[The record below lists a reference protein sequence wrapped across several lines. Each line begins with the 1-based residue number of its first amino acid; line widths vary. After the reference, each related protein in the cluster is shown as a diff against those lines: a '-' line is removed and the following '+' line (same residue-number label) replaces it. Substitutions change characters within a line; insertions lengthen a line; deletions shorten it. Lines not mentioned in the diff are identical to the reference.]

1 MFLNKIKDKYY
12 LNLLNKFIE
21 KGDMSEIRSLL
32 KKKFIFD
39 KKSNLNDFN
48 NYIIKF
54 LSEQKFEKL
63 FNKNLIWVNS
73 FEESSYKYINKFLS
87 DILSHNKVPFIEPT
101 KYVDELYDLI
111 RSRNIYKIDFEDMC
125 SMSYGYQYFLTE
137 KNNNIKILNSSAS
150 FFETASN
157 IYFTH
162 YFYTR
167 CYIYIIKN
175 PYEIFQRN
183 KLQNISDKK
192 INHMQELIS
201 GDINDIL
208 HKYED
213 GTYYIS
219 ENRQNWST
227 NVSSWTNPNVKSTF
241 RGLILREEDLLS
253 DPLQQLSEITSHLI
267 QSGLELNLDYSY
279 LQNYISENP
288 IKIEKKDEYSFS
300 KKELKILDRDI
311 GNVAN
316 KFDYKP
322 KI

>member
-1 MFLNKIKDKYY
+1 MFLDKFKDKYY
-12 LNLLNKFIE
+12 FNLLNTYIE
-21 KGDMSEIRSLL
+21 KGDVSEIRSLL
-32 KKKFIFD
+32 KKKYISD
-39 KKSNLNDFN
+39 KNSNLNDFN
-48 NYIIKF
+48 KYIIKF

-73 FEESSYKYINKFLS
+73 FEEVSYKYINKFLTN
-87 DILSHNKVPFIEPT
+87 ILTHNEVSFIEPS
-101 KYVDELYDLI
+101 KYVDELYNLI
-111 RSRNIYKIDFEDMC
+111 KTRNIYKIDFENMC
-125 SMSYGYQYFLTE
+125 SMSYVYQYFLSE
-137 KNNNIKILNSSAS
+137 KKEDIKILNSSAS

-183 KLQNISDKK
+183 KLQNNSDNK
-192 INHMQELIS
+192 INYMQELIAS
-201 GDINDIL
+201 DSNDIL
-208 HKYED
+208 HRYED
-213 GTYYIS
+213 DTYSIS

-227 NVSSWTNPNVKSTF
+227 NVSSWTNPNVISTF
-241 RGLILREEDLLS
+241 RGLILREEDLVS
-253 DPLQQLSEITSHLI
+253 DPLQKLSEITSHLI
-267 QSGLELNLDYSY
+267 QSGIDLKLDYSY
-279 LQNYISENP
+279 LQSYISENP
-288 IKIEKKDEYSFS
+288 INIANTNEYSFS

-322 KI
+322 TI

>member
-21 KGDMSEIRSLL
+21 KGDMNEIRSLL

-137 KNNNIKILNSSAS
+137 KNDNIKILNSSAS

-183 KLQNISDKK
+183 KLQNISDNK
-192 INHMQELIS
+192 INHMQELIA

-208 HKYED
+208 HNMKMVHIIFQKI
-213 GTYYIS
+213 GKIGLQMSQVGLTLMLKVLS
-219 ENRQNWST
+219 
-227 NVSSWTNPNVKSTF
+227 
-241 RGLILREEDLLS
+241 GLILREEDLLS

-279 LQNYISENP
+279 LQNYISKNP
-288 IKIEKKDEYSFS
+288 IKIENIDEYSFS

>member
-12 LNLLNKFIE
+12 NNLLNTFIE
-21 KGDMSEIRSLL
+21 KGDVSEIRTLL
-32 KKKFIFD
+32 KKKFISD
-39 KKSNLNDFN
+39 KNSNLNDFN
-48 NYIIKF
+48 KYIIKF

-73 FEESSYKYINKFLS
+73 FEEVSYKYINKFLTN
-87 DILSHNKVPFIEPT
+87 ILTHNEVSFIEPS
-101 KYVDELYDLI
+101 KYVDELYNLI
-111 RSRNIYKIDFEDMC
+111 KTRNIYKIDFENMC
-125 SMSYGYQYFLTE
+125 SMSYVYQYFLSE
-137 KNNNIKILNSSAS
+137 KKEDIKILNSSAS

-183 KLQNISDKK
+183 KLQNNSDNK
-192 INHMQELIS
+192 INYMQELIAS
-201 GDINDIL
+201 DSNDIL
-208 HKYED
+208 HRYED
-213 GTYYIS
+213 DTYSIS

-227 NVSSWTNPNVKSTF
+227 NVSSWTNPNVISTF
-241 RGLILREEDLLS
+241 RGLILREEDLVS
-253 DPLQQLSEITSHLI
+253 DPLQKLSEITSHLI
-267 QSGLELNLDYSY
+267 QSGIDLKLDYSY
-279 LQNYISENP
+279 LQSYISENP
-288 IKIEKKDEYSFS
+288 INIANTNEYSFS

-322 KI
+322 TI

>member
-1 MFLNKIKDKYY
+1 MFLDKFKDKYY
-12 LNLLNKFIE
+12 FNLLNTYIE
-21 KGDMSEIRSLL
+21 KGDVSEIRSLL
-32 KKKFIFD
+32 KKKYISD
-39 KKSNLNDFN
+39 KNSNLNDFN
-48 NYIIKF
+48 KYIIKF

-73 FEESSYKYINKFLS
+73 FEEVSYKYINKFLTN
-87 DILSHNKVPFIEPT
+87 ILTHNEVSFIEPS
-101 KYVDELYDLI
+101 KYVDELYNLI
-111 RSRNIYKIDFEDMC
+111 KTRNIYEIDFENMC
-125 SMSYGYQYFLTE
+125 SMSYVYQYFLSE
-137 KNNNIKILNSSAS
+137 KKEDIKILNSSAS

-183 KLQNISDKK
+183 KLQNNSDNK
-192 INHMQELIS
+192 INYMQELIAS
-201 GDINDIL
+201 DSNDIL
-208 HKYED
+208 HRYED
-213 GTYYIS
+213 DTYSIS

-227 NVSSWTNPNVKSTF
+227 NVSSWTNPNVISTF
-241 RGLILREEDLLS
+241 RGLILREEDLVS
-253 DPLQQLSEITSHLI
+253 DPLQKLSEITSHLI
-267 QSGLELNLDYSY
+267 QSGIDLKLDYSY
-279 LQNYISENP
+279 LQSYISENP
-288 IKIEKKDEYSFS
+288 INIANTNEYSFS